1 MRSSLKLLLWLAT
14 GAAAVANLP
23 EWVRHIESGGAIEEI
38 FFAEQPMPAGPVDVR
53 RSPAQTRPLLD
64 QAIAA
69 DQERAQLYALRAREA
84 ERALDFTAAEA
95 DWRAFAERVDDPA
108 EGQLA
113 LADFFERRLRPAE
126 AVEALSAVGRAPD
139 SRQDSL
145 RIADQRRSWKAFE
158 RAVRLADEHALAPD
172 VRLGALAAWLTRF
185 PENALLHERRFA
197 ALLEA
202 EEFAGAEQAIA
213 DYEAQFAGA
222 TSAVLAWR
230 ARLSAARDGA
240 DQALAL
246 YEASFDPL
254 WPTEVFQSYFDLLEE
269 AQRLAERRDEARA
282 GRATAPLE
290 IEHAAWLFHYARR
303 LSDRLSAVAALDSY
317 LRQERTEPWTAR
329 ELEVLARLFLLEN
342 AANDAARCW
351 HGLYSLGSA
360 TAQQRETA
368 LAELASLLLSRPEQ
382 PIELGSEDL
391 SLYRDVATAD
401 QGPGFLNG
409 ALSLLL
415 NEQGLDWQFRNQDA
429 ASRAY
434 FRRGKGVELLE
445 RLDAEFPE
453 SERAAALH
461 AQVVEAF
468 AVYGD
473 SEAVLTRGQAFL
485 DRFAESDAR
494 GRISLRMAE
503 AHARLGDE
511 EAELAAYDRLL
522 AELAE
527 AAQNAPLGPGVV
539 TNSFGRRS
547 YGPAAQPRSP
557 EYARVLDRAVARRVA
572 LGRPADAVRLL
583 FNEITRNPDDP
594 GLYERLASFLQSN
607 GMADRV
613 EGVYRSAMNQF
624 EDRSWHH
631 KLARWY
637 LRRQRA
643 VEFEAL
649 TREVTGIFSGSELEA
664 YFTQVVSGGIDVRA
678 YLALN
683 RLAHDR
689 FPHNLTFV
697 RNLLR
702 AYQTRGTANP
712 AEWERLLRRHWHES
726 DDLRRRF
733 FAFLKRSGKLDQELA
748 QLEAANPA
756 AAQENWSAAARQNPA
771 AVQFWAEGKT
781 WKRHFE
787 EAAPAL
793 LALATEAPLDEPVAE
808 RAWAVHRSLA
818 YESALAGDVAAALAD
833 AAASARP
840 GNRQV
845 LARVGDTLAD
855 RALFD
860 RAAPYWDRMARTAPG
875 KPEAWVDAATVYWD
889 YYQFDDAVRMLDEGR
904 RALERPELFAYE
916 RGAIAEARDDRA
928 AAVRDYLSGA
938 LAEETNYRARNRLST
953 LSRRE
958 GYRDVVEQAT
968 AALTA
973 SAEPAAKAVELR
985 VDVLAAQQ
993 RFDEVGELLGQLAAR
1008 TESRA
1013 LLDRVDQLATNRNL
1027 TEVREVALQRRIE
1040 LTSDPVERISRRLE
1054 LAQWYEAQER
1064 DAEAEQVAA
1073 AVYRE
1078 HPLLLGVVRNRV
1090 DQLWRADHD
1099 PRAVEVLLTA
1109 AGAAHADLAEKF
1121 RLEAARKSI
1130 EIERFPEAR
1139 EVLDAL
1145 LAERPFEPTWLAA
1158 KADSYAA
1165 EGLDGELVAFY
1176 QRTLDA
1182 IDEARPANRRTLT
1195 AQLRRGLIP
1204 ALSRLGEHAAAV
1216 DQYVELINR
1225 FPEDRALVEEAGLYA
1240 ADHNAAERLE
1250 SFYLR
1255 TTEDS
1260 PRDVRYHRVLAWL
1273 RTTLEDPEGA
1283 AAAYA
1288 RALEVRPDSTDLWA
1302 AKASLDE
1309 RLLRFADARE
1319 AYQKL
1324 YELDYEAPE
1333 WIERVGLNALR
1344 QGDQEAALEAL
1355 RLARLEGRP
1364 EKPENYFA
1372 AAGVAADWGLLE
1384 QAYEWSAEAARL
1396 AGEDLFWSFS
1406 SETQKFFEVA
1416 VRLRRHEDAYRLAR
1430 GLWKRPVAEL
1440 PFYVWQD
1447 SFRALLEAAGVYLGP
1462 DEQVVFRAFLNDVR
1476 APLLSDEYRQAQL
1489 PAIQTAGP
1497 AEVEIAWLRE
1507 SLLRQAGSGF
1517 AASDR
1522 RRLEYLQRRRMQHG
1536 ELIETLEAHYDAHPD
1551 QPRHRVI
1558 LATAAHA
1565 ALDAGDDDEALR
1577 LYERYGVA
1585 ATDER
1590 YLDLLLR
1597 RDPDRLVTLA
1607 AGGDHGEAAAN
1618 FAVLQGDAA
1627 LARRVVTAHAR
1638 GKAPVWRQAYMASA
1652 GLFHRDDSPLI
1663 AQAYDAAVAGGPVA
1677 SRIGQSVDRTEQLAG
1692 DLWFAYAA
1700 DFGTYLDL
1708 TQALAAADYLPA
1720 ELELRP
1726 ANAPAYSTLAEQAL
1740 EAGRLADARAD
1751 FEHVL
1756 ELRAD
1761 DPTALEGLGEA
1772 AWAADDRAEAAT
1784 YWRRALEAWTAQLEE
1799 RRFEPSLWERAPDLI
1814 ARASERG
1821 ADLADAPGALLT
1833 AYVRVQGPYRFEAFA
1848 RAAGLERAVERAGD
1862 APDPVGFLRALEGY
1876 SWLSDAQRERLLRQ
1890 ALRTAAERAAS
1901 APAPLRPIREQERRT
1916 IEVEL
1921 LGFLLDRGRTGDAEA
1936 LGVDRER
1943 LRNEQPVLAL
1953 RWAAQAGVLDE
1964 LLADGDFPDYV
1975 FREAASDLRR
1985 SGRDAAARRLMEA
1998 AYEHAIARRELSA
2011 ANLLGLAE
2019 IRLEQGRAEDAEAL
2033 VDRLLR
2039 TSTEPFAHHL
2049 ASADLLRRFGRDA
2062 KAREIVEARIQAAP
2076 WDADARFRLDPSA
2089 LRTDTTAP
2097 ARLRFPE
2104 PTATPST
2111 EAALSAA
2118 LSQDPENVDARTALF
2133 LLLAADGRD
2142 ALAVEAFRPLADGT
2156 NLAYPLASRES
2167 VYDDREPY
2175 ANVEPLVSREFLSTA
2190 KLDDERRIELLAA
2203 LTAALERQGR
2213 LQAAQTA
2220 AELRAGLDGE
2230 RSDLERILAKRR
2242 VHVENLKRRP
2252 VIRKELDLR
2261 HDVRPKLTAAAGG
2274 AR

>member
-1 MRSSLKLLLWLAT
+1 MRSSLRLLLLLAT

-23 EWVRHIESGGAIEEI
+23 EWVRHIEAGGAIEEI
-38 FFAEQPMPAGPVDVR
+38 FFAEQPMPAGPVAVR
-53 RSPAQTRPLLD
+53 RSPAQTRPLFD

-69 DQERAQLYALRAREA
+69 DGERARLYALRAREA

-113 LADFFERRLRPAE
+113 LADFFDRRLRPAE

-158 RAVRLADEHALAPD
+158 RAVRLADDHALAPD

-185 PENALLHERRFA
+185 PENASLHERRFD

-213 DYEAQFAGA
+213 DYEAQFPSA

-254 WPTEVFQSYFDLLEE
+254 WPAEVFQSYFDLLEE

-282 GRATAPLE
+282 GRAAAPLE
-290 IEHAAWLFHYARR
+290 IDHAAWLFHYARR
-303 LSDRLSAVAALDSY
+303 QSDRLSAVAALDSY
-317 LRQERTEPWTAR
+317 LRQERATAWMAR
-329 ELEVLARLFLLEN
+329 ELEVLAGLFLLEN

-360 TAQQRETA
+360 TARQREMA

-445 RLDAEFPE
+445 RLDAEFPD

-461 AQVVEAF
+461 AQAVEAF

-473 SEAVLTRGQAFL
+473 SEAVLTRGQAFI

-503 AHARLGDE
+503 AHARLGDQD
-511 EAELAAYDRLL
+511 AELAAYDRLL

-539 TNSFGRRS
+539 TNSYGRRS

-643 VEFEAL
+643 AEFEAL

-702 AYQTRGTANP
+702 AYQTRGAANP

-733 FAFLKRSGKLDQELA
+733 FAFLKRTGKLDQELA
-748 QLEAANPA
+748 QLEAENPA
-756 AAQENWSAAARQNPA
+756 AAQGNWPAAARQNPA

-781 WKRHFE
+781 WKRRYE

-840 GNRQV
+840 GDQQV

-904 RALERPELFAYE
+904 RALDRPELFAYE

-938 LAEETNYRARNRLST
+938 LAEETSYRARNRLST

-993 RFDEVGELLGQLAAR
+993 RFDEVGELLARLAAR
-1008 TESRA
+1008 TESRT

-1064 DAEAEQVAA
+1064 DAEAEQVTA

-1109 AGAAHADLAEKF
+1109 ADAAHADLAKKF

-1139 EVLDAL
+1139 EVLDRL
-1145 LAERPFEPTWLAA
+1145 LAEQPFEPTWLAA

-1176 QRTLDA
+1176 ERTLDA
-1182 IDEARPANRRTLT
+1182 IDEAKPANRRTLT
-1195 AQLRRGLIP
+1195 AQLRLGLIP

-1240 ADHNAAERLE
+1240 ADHDAAERLE
-1250 SFYLR
+1250 SFYVR
-1255 TTEDS
+1255 TTEAS
-1260 PRDVRYHRVLAWL
+1260 PRDVRYHRVLAWM

-1283 AAAYA
+1283 AAAYT

-1309 RLLRFADARE
+1309 RLLRFADARD

-1333 WIERVGLNALR
+1333 WIESVGLNALR
-1344 QGDQEAALEAL
+1344 QGDREAALEAL

-1384 QAYEWSAEAARL
+1384 QAYEWSAQAARL

-1430 GLWKRPVAEL
+1430 GLWKRPAEEL

-1447 SFRALLEAAGVYLGP
+1447 SFRALLEAGGVYLGP
-1462 DEQVVFRAFLNDVR
+1462 DEQAGFRAFLNDVR

-1507 SLLRQAGSGF
+1507 SLLSQAGSGF

-1522 RRLEYLQRRRMQHG
+1522 QRLEYLQRRRMRHG
-1536 ELIETLEAHYDAHPD
+1536 ELVETLEAHYDAHPD
-1551 QPRHRVI
+1551 QPRHRAI
-1558 LATAAHA
+1558 LATAAHV
-1565 ALDAGDDDEALR
+1565 ALDAGDDEEALR
-1577 LYERYGVA
+1577 LYERYGGA

-1607 AGGDHGEAAAN
+1607 ASGDYGEAAAN

-1627 LARRVVTAHAR
+1627 LAQRVVTAHAR
-1638 GKAPVWRQAYMASA
+1638 GKEPVWRQAHTASA
-1652 GLFHRDDSPLI
+1652 GLFHRDGSALV

-1692 DLWFAYAA
+1692 DLWFAYAS

-1708 TQALAAADYLPA
+1708 TQAPGAADYLPA

-1726 ANAPAYSTLAEQAL
+1726 ANSDAYSTLAQQAL
-1740 EAGRLADARAD
+1740 EAGRWADARAD

-1772 AWAADDRAEAAT
+1772 AWAEDDRRQAAT
-1784 YWRRALEAWTAQLEE
+1784 YWRQALAAWTAQLEE
-1799 RRFEPSLWERAPDLI
+1799 RRFEPSLWERAPELI
-1814 ARASERG
+1814 ARN
-1821 ADLADAPGALLT
+1821 ADLADAADALLT

-1848 RAAGLERAVERAGD
+1848 RASGLDQAAERAGE
-1862 APDPVGFLRALEGY
+1862 APDPVGFLRALAGY
-1876 SWLSDAQRERLLRQ
+1876 SWLSDAQREGLLRQ
-1890 ALRTAAERAAS
+1890 ALRTATERAAS
-1901 APAPLRPIREQERRT
+1901 AAAQLRPIREQERRA

-1953 RWAAQAGVLDE
+1953 RWAAQAGALDG
-1964 LLADGDFPDYV
+1964 LLAGALADGAFSDYV
-1975 FREAASDLRR
+1975 FREAAAALRR
-1985 SGRDAAARRLMEA
+1985 SGRDAAARHLMEA
-1998 AYEHAIARRELSA
+1998 SYEHAIARRDLSA
-2011 ANLLGLAE
+2011 SNLLGLAE
-2019 IRLEQGRAEDAEAL
+2019 IRLQQGHAEDAEAL

-2049 ASADLLRRFGRDA
+2049 ASADLLQRFGRDA

-2076 WDADARFRLDPSA
+2076 WDAEARFRLDPNA
-2089 LRTDTTAP
+2089 LRADTTAP

-2104 PTATPST
+2104 PAATPST

-2118 LSQDPENVDARTALF
+2118 LAQSPENVAARTALF

-2167 VYDDREPY
+2167 VYDDRKPY

-2190 KLDDERRIELLAA
+2190 GLDDERRIELLAA

-2220 AELRAGLDGE
+2220 AELRAGLDSE
-2230 RSDLERILAKRR
+2230 RTDLERILAKRR
-2242 VHVENLKRRP
+2242 LHVENLKRRP
-2252 VIRKELDLR
+2252 VIRDELDLR
-2261 HDVRPKLTAAAGG
+2261 NDVRPKLTVAAGG
-2274 AR
+2274 VR